1 MKKTAIFGVLTI
13 LAGCQTAPTKP
24 VVAENM
30 VELSGVPMT
39 EPAGAP
45 MITGVPCSYSC
56 PPNAPCG
63 KIEPMVLKPRVREVI
78 PSAKSRPCCDDVI
91 PLFGE
96 PQTYIPDAPEIY
108 VISANRTVNSMLK
121 EAEAFYNQI
130 GEMNVYVDAAD
141 VRADD
146 LPGGSEQGIKTL
158 RKRFAEISNV
168 NLMESA
174 DQAQYIVSSAI
185 DWYDTATKTVPAI
198 KYDLFLKSKDGRVIG
213 EWSEIIHQTAGDR
226 SWW

>member
-1 MKKTAIFGVLTI
+1 MKKTAILGILTMV
-13 LAGCQTAPTKP
+13 AGCQTTP
-24 VVAENM
+24 
-30 VELSGVPMT
+30 T
-39 EPAGAP
+39 EPTVSDNMIELTGASV
-45 MITGVPCSYSC
+45 MSMPCSYSC

-63 KIEPMVLKPRVREVI
+63 QVEPMVLKPRVREVI
-78 PSAKSRPCCDDVI
+78 PSKKSRPCCEDEI

-121 EAEAFYNQI
+121 EAEAFYQQI
-130 GEMNVYVDAAD
+130 GEMKIYVEAAD
-141 VRADD
+141 VRSND
-146 LPGGSEQGIKTL
+146 LPGGTEHGTKTL
-158 RKRFAEISNV
+158 RKRFGEISNV
-168 NLMESA
+168 TLQDSRDE
-174 DQAQYIVSSAI
+174 AQYIVTSAI

>member
-1 MKKTAIFGVLTI
+1 MKKIAILGILT
-13 LAGCQTAPTKP
+13 LAAGCQTAPSQPTLSD
-24 VVAENM
+24 NM
-30 VELSGVPMT
+30 VELT
-39 EPAGAP
+39 GAP
-45 MITGVPCSYSC
+45 VINMPCSYSC

-63 KIEPMVLKPRVREVI
+63 QVEPMVLKPRVREVI
-78 PSAKSRPCCDDVI
+78 PSKKSRPCCEDEI

-121 EAEAFYNQI
+121 EAEAFYQQI
-130 GEMNVYVDAAD
+130 GEINVYVDAAD
-141 VRADD
+141 VRAND
-146 LPGGSEQGIKTL
+146 LPGGTEHGTKTL
-158 RKRFAEISNV
+158 RKRFGELSNV
-168 NLMESA
+168 TLMKTPDE
-174 DQAQYIVSSAI
+174 AQYIVTSAI

-213 EWSEIIHQTAGDR
+213 EWSEIIHQTDGDR